1 MKTHSKTAKGFGPV
15 WFRTTLFCKSCSPE
29 ALLTCKIQG
38 FPALQPPKQRF
49 GCIFTWKTQPNHG
62 FGPPA
67 AAKPCILHV
76 FGASGDRLFKK
87 FSPRSSVFAPPC
99 SLASL
104 LAPRL
109 ARVLAR
115 ALVPASV
122 RVLPQASVPATVL
135 PLALALVPGSVRV
148 LARALVPAT
157 VLPLALAASLALDPG
172 MAVIRVS
179 LAFGCESLVP
189 TS

>member
-1 MKTHSKTAKGFGPV
+1 
-15 WFRTTLFCKSCSPE
+15 
-29 ALLTCKIQG
+29 LTCKIRG
-38 FPALQPPKQRF
+38 FPALQPPKPRF

-62 FGPPA
+62 VGPPA

-122 RVLPQASVPATVL
+122 RVLAQASVPATVL

-157 VLPLALAASLALDPG
+157 VLPLALALDPG

>member
-1 MKTHSKTAKGFGPV
+1 MA
-15 WFRTTLFCKSCSPE
+15 
-29 ALLTCKIQG
+29 A
-38 FPALQPPKQRF
+38 FP
-49 GCIFTWKTQPNHG
+49 H
-62 FGPPA
+62 
-67 AAKPCILHV
+67 AAKPW
-76 FGASGDRLFKK
+76 FGNGLDKKNLVLYDLLPRFPSLSSWLLPCLASPS
-87 FSPRSSVFAPPC
+87 SPRSSFFAPPC

-122 RVLPQASVPATVL
+122 RVLAQASVPATVL
-135 PLALALVPGSVRV
+135 PLA
-148 LARALVPAT
+148 
-157 VLPLALAASLALDPG
+157 LALDPG

>member
-1 MKTHSKTAKGFGPV
+1 M
-15 WFRTTLFCKSCSPE
+15 
-29 ALLTCKIQG
+29 
-38 FPALQPPKQRF
+38 
-49 GCIFTWKTQPNHG
+49 
-62 FGPPA
+62 
-67 AAKPCILHV
+67 
-76 FGASGDRLFKK
+76 
-87 FSPRSSVFAPPC
+87 
-99 SLASL
+99 
-104 LAPRL
+104 
-109 ARVLAR
+109 LAR

-157 VLPLALAASLALDPG
+157 VLPLALALDPG